1 MNKKKITFVNGCF
14 DIIHLGHLQLLL
26 YARKK
31 SNYLMV
37 AINSDKSIK
46 SLKGN
51 NRPINKQAIRK
62 KFLEL
67 LNIADKV
74 LIFNNI
80 SPLNLIKIYKPAFI
94 VKGSDYKK
102 KNVIGFNEAKKWGG
116 KVIIFKKKNNLS
128 TSKIIKKKWNA
139 QT

>member
-14 DIIHLGHLQLLL
+14 DLIHLGHLQLLL

-31 SNYLMV
+31 SDYLML

-51 NRPINKQAIRK
+51 NRPINNQAQRK

-74 LIFNNI
+74 LIFNDI
-80 SPLNLIKIYKPAFI
+80 SPLNLIKKYKPAFI

-102 KNVIGFNEAKKWGG
+102 ETVIGFKEAMEWGG
-116 KVIIFKKKNNLS
+116 KVIIFKKKNKLS
-128 TSKIIKKKWNA
+128 TSNIIKKN
-139 QT
+139 